1 MALSEL
7 VNTFARQWTANRP
20 TAVARTTYVVRRPCR
35 ESRAVS
41 PARSTAVYRHAKPT
55 NASLP
60 DNTVVVG
67 AAEQWAKIDG

>member
-1 MALSEL
+1 MVLSDL

-20 TAVARTTYVVRRPCR
+20 TVARATYVACRPRR
-35 ESRAVS
+35 ENQAML
-41 PARSTAVYRHAKPT
+41 PAAGDLYRHDEPT

-67 AAEQWAKIDG
+67 AAEQWVKIDG

>member
-20 TAVARTTYVVRRPCR
+20 TVARTTYVVRRPCR
-35 ESRAVS
+35 ENRAVS
-41 PARSTAVYRHAKPT
+41 PARPAAVYRHAEPT